1 MVPTLINEDVF
12 EFSYNDLK
20 FVVQT
25 HNYIC
30 TNLLIYHP
38 HLHSLPYSGLVGSHI
53 GLWKAAPMQ
62 ACLLLLCSQVR
73 LLGFNP
79 ASITH

>member
-30 TNLLIYHP
+30 TNLLIY
-38 HLHSLPYSGLVGSHI
+38 
-53 GLWKAAPMQ
+53 Q
-62 ACLLLLCSQVR
+62 
-73 LLGFNP
+73 
-79 ASITH
+79 